1 MKMSDPILDKA
12 PDGLNSVIANNI
24 IDLRTIIEQIGKI
37 KDMTRKTFEEFRIEQ
52 TDEFQRKLRFLTL
65 ANRSFK
71 N

>member
-1 MKMSDPILDKA
+1 
-12 PDGLNSVIANNI
+12 
-24 IDLRTIIEQIGKI
+24 
-37 KDMTRKTFEEFRIEQ
+37 MTRTTFEEFRIEQ

>member
-1 MKMSDPILDKA
+1 MSDPILDKA
-12 PDGLNSVIANNI
+12 PDGLNSVIADNI
-24 IDLRTIIEQIGKI
+24 IDLRTI